1 MSKNLTSIGRRS
13 FLNCISLK
21 EITIPDKV
29 EYIGE
34 GAFQDCVALKEIT
47 IPEKVEQMG
56 YGVFKGCTSLE
67 TINVS
72 FNKGK
77 QPQGWDSGW
86 SYGCN
91 AKIVYANGETEQ
103 LNSES

>member
-1 MSKNLTSIGRRS
+1 MKNQ
-13 FLNCISLK
+13 K
-21 EITIPDKV
+21 PW
-29 EYIGE
+29 
-34 GAFQDCVALKEIT
+34 
-47 IPEKVEQMG
+47 
-56 YGVFKGCTSLE
+56 GCTSLE